1 MKWTR
6 TKKECWE
13 SLRYLS
19 SISSS
24 SSYCR
29 DLGQMV
35 RVKYNLMYILK
46 GELRA
51 VEMVFLLA
59 CLVVAIAD
67 FLKSSVCVVELEF
80 KDFNIVALELLG

>member
-6 TKKECWE
+6 TKKVCWE

-35 RVKYNLMYILK
+35 RVKSNSMYILK

-67 FLKSSVCVVELEF
+67 FLKSCVCVVELEF

>member
-1 MKWTR
+1 
-6 TKKECWE
+6 
-13 SLRYLS
+13 
-19 SISSS
+19 
-24 SSYCR
+24 
-29 DLGQMV
+29 MV

-67 FLKSSVCVVELEF
+67 FLKSCVCVVELEF